1 MANRWLSR
9 PSSDSWLG
17 DNRRSGNAIGSNG
30 RAKGSTI
37 LVQRPASLAHKSSSL
52 KSSQTAMPSKIG
64 GTISPKER
72 SISLSH
78 QSSSQSIVRKLSPTG
93 PMRSNDP
100 DGFDEDHYCSAQ
112 ALPYQHH
119 AYGDNDTVPE
129 TIPPKQFHIN
139 RDVGAFC
146 DSQVSNIENS
156 HNDIE
161 LGNGGSTS
169 PNHECSSDRSS
180 QVSSSSLT
188 TTASGLIALSHTGNP
203 RILANITNAPN
214 PTQSTLDIPEW
225 DGCHPDFFMKRMK
238 AIPRHDLESWGKREF
253 YKSYSSWEKMTMD
266 QRNKALSYFRSLPE
280 EVQGMYAFSFIFLF
294 YCSTPAR

>member
-78 QSSSQSIVRKLSPTG
+78 QSSSQSIFRKLSPTG

-146 DSQVSNIENS
+146 DSQVSDIENS

-169 PNHECSSDRSS
+169 PNHEYAA
-180 QVSSSSLT
+180 V
-188 TTASGLIALSHTGNP
+188 TAP
-203 RILANITNAPN
+203 VRYP
-214 PTQSTLDIPEW
+214 
-225 DGCHPDFFMKRMK
+225 
-238 AIPRHDLESWGKREF
+238 
-253 YKSYSSWEKMTMD
+253 
-266 QRNKALSYFRSLPE
+266 
-280 EVQGMYAFSFIFLF
+280 VVV
-294 YCSTPAR
+294 

>member
-119 AYGDNDTVPE
+119 AYGDNETVPE

-146 DSQVSNIENS
+146 DSQVSDIENS

-169 PNHECSSDRSS
+169 P
-180 QVSSSSLT
+180 
-188 TTASGLIALSHTGNP
+188 
-203 RILANITNAPN
+203 
-214 PTQSTLDIPEW
+214 
-225 DGCHPDFFMKRMK
+225 
-238 AIPRHDLESWGKREF
+238 RHDIESWGKREF